1 MTSKQIEP
9 AYIVAA
15 FTILF
20 GLGGAVSAAFAPTL
34 DHAYATVFYTAG
46 LLTAANAG
54 AILFA
59 IRRAR
64 FTRQVEAIM
73 LDSHS

>member
-34 DHAYATVFYTAG
+34 DHAYAAVFYTAG
-46 LLTAANAG
+46 VLTAANAG
-54 AILFA
+54 ALLIA
-59 IRRAR
+59 VRRAR
-64 FTRQVEAIM
+64 FDRQVEAIM